1 MATSGTTL
9 FNPSIND
16 LIEEAYERCG
26 MEARTGYQYRTAL
39 RSLSFL
45 LTHMANQG
53 LNLWTI
59 DQETVPLVVGQRAY
73 TLPADTVDII
83 EHQVRQG
90 VSDLNITRINVSN
103 YSAINNKQTPGRPV
117 QIYVDRQVA
126 NPVAYLWPVPD
137 QANYT
142 LVYTRLR
149 RIQDPGKGVT
159 TLDVPFRFYE
169 AVVSQLAA
177 MLAVKVAPDR
187 VAVLKP
193 LADEALF
200 LAQGE
205 DRDRAS
211 VFLTPARSA

>member
-1 MATSGTTL
+1 MTTSGTVN

-59 DQETVPLVVGQRAY
+59 EQGSISLTQGQIAY
-73 TLPADTVDII
+73 LLPGDTVDII
-83 EHQVRQG
+83 EHQIRRAG
-90 VSDLNITRINVSN
+90 TDINITRINVSTYTN
-103 YSAINNKQTPGRPV
+103 INDKNTSGRPV
-117 QIYVDRQVA
+117 QIYVDRQVEQ
-126 NPVAYLWPVPD
+126 PVVYLWPVPED
-137 QANYT
+137 NEYT
-142 LVYTRLR
+142 LAYTRLR
-149 RIQDPGKGVT
+149 RIQDPGKNTT

-169 AVVSQLAA
+169 AVVAQLAA
-177 MLAVKVAPDR
+177 MLAVKIAPDR
-187 VAVLKP
+187 LDILKP

-211 VFLTPARSA
+211 VFLIPARAS